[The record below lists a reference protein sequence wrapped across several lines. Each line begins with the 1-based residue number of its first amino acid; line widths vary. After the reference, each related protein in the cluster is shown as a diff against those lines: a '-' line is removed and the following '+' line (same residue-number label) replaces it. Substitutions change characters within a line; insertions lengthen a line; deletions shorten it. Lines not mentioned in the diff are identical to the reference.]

1 MAQVFG
7 PDRRIAV
14 CRELTKPYEEILR
27 GTVGELAAQVAEI
40 LGEITLVVAGAEHA
54 PPALEDLVDE
64 VADLVERGMRRS
76 EAVADVAGRTGVSRR
91 ALYERVM
98 RG

>member
-1 MAQVFG
+1 
-7 PDRRIAV
+7 
-14 CRELTKPYEEILR
+14 
-27 GTVGELAAQVAEI
+27 
-40 LGEITLVVAGAEHA
+40 
-54 PPALEDLVDE
+54 